1 MKEESKVPASDAQ
14 SKLRRVLAI
23 IAVAAVIL
31 ALCELTFAS
40 RKSLALGFKDA
51 VRVDIPVDRLNVKN
65 GVILN
70 GGLKMQG
77 NTVIKIPLQGVKIE
91 YIALKFVEKPALFE
105 VSVLAKDAAWRDS
118 LRPYHNQ
125 RVYAGS
131 GEAVIDYDSAGGVT
145 TLELDFDQGAK
156 GVVLTGIIL
165 NYAFGL
171 HFNFLRWLLV
181 FLVFCAA
188 VFIKE
193 YKPYAKT
200 LDLSGS
206 GAKALVCAA
215 CALCSVFALIGAV
228 KNFRPEKYPF
238 EKPVKEYS
246 CYQQQTDALLK
257 GRLDLDIEFSAG
269 ELASLKNPYDAGV
282 RQTETSS
289 YSALWDRAYV
299 SETGKVYSYFG
310 IAPVLL
316 FYLPLTA
323 LTGYM
328 PGDGAANLFFT
339 LCAVAAFAAALTAL
353 LRYFKIR
360 TDPVTLCFALCAV
373 VCGSSVFVLNVHP
386 TMYFTAV
393 ICGMLFFA
401 LTLNF
406 AFRAV
411 CAQTA
416 PRRRV
421 LLALAGTSVA
431 LAAASRPTAL
441 VFCVM
446 LVPLF
451 IEFFIKK
458 TRPLAERMCDLAFA
472 AVPVIAG
479 AAAIM
484 TYNAVRF
491 GSPFDFGIT
500 RQLTGYDMSY
510 CGYELY
516 KFFPAMFHYFVQ
528 PFSFSGIFPFVSP
541 SDLSLGA
548 YRSYQYSYLSY
559 GALNFPAVWGVFAAL
574 PVTGGDRVKRGTYIS
589 AVAAAVFVAFTDFCL
604 GGVHLRYMGDILF
617 PLCLVG
623 ALVLVEL
630 VSRSSGKPYAVHV
643 RAAAWI
649 CMGLTVLIAGAL
661 IFDNEADSIRLNAP
675 RMFALFENLFR

>member
-91 YIALKFVEKPALFE
+91 YIALKFVEKPALIE

-200 LDLSGS
+200 LDLAGH

-228 KNFRPEKYPF
+228 KNCRPEKYPF

-339 LCAVAAFAAALTAL
+339 LCAVAAFAAALSAL

-386 TMYFTAV
+386 T
-393 ICGMLFFA
+393 I
-401 LTLNF
+401 
-406 AFRAV
+406 
-411 CAQTA
+411 
-416 PRRRV
+416 PW
-421 LLALAGTSVA
+421 LLAVMACQVA
-431 LAAASRPTAL
+431 VLIWMYSRGPYLFQNTQL
-441 VFCVM
+441 FS
-446 LVPLF
+446 PL
-451 IEFFIKK
+451 
-458 TRPLAERMCDLAFA
+458 LYAD
-472 AVPVIAG
+472 G
-479 AAAIM
+479 
-484 TYNAVRF
+484 
-491 GSPFDFGIT
+491 PF
-500 RQLTGYDMSY
+500 
-510 CGYELY
+510 LY
-516 KFFPAMFHYFVQ
+516 
-528 PFSFSGIFPFVSP
+528 
-541 SDLSLGA
+541 SLGA
-548 YRSYQYSYLSY
+548 VVII
-559 GALNFPAVWGVFAAL
+559 N
-574 PVTGGDRVKRGTYIS
+574 
-589 AVAAAVFVAFTDFCL
+589 L
-604 GGVHLRYMGDILF
+604 GINL
-617 PLCLVG
+617 
-623 ALVLVEL
+623 LVLDLYLVRWTLLKRIRRRQSRPLEL
-630 VSRSSGKPYAVHV
+630 VLALLIGLMFIGVAVYLH
-643 RAAAWI
+643 I
-649 CMGLTVLIAGAL
+649 
-661 IFDNEADSIRLNAP
+661 S
-675 RMFALFENLFR
+675 FR